1 MTDVERL
8 ALASKLDK
16 ELDEFINGLEKR
28 QYTEGWPEDR
38 WEAEMEKHP
47 FFMKKTPEPGDELH
61 PLLEGIQQLKYD
73 PAENTAEELA
83 TSYKEDGNFNFKHKK
98 YRLAILSYT
107 EGIKQK
113 HDNTELKATLHNNR
127 AAAHYFIKNYRS
139 CLRDCERAMQYK
151 PDYDKAIT
159 RAAHCCYEIAQYER
173 CMELCDMLLHRCS
186 ERQDMLALRQQANNA
201 QKARA
206 RDARKRNR
214 DAVMRARD
222 EMTLVSV
229 MKERGIQLETD
240 ELKHLEPHFP
250 ELAGSQVHL
259 DNGQLVWP
267 VVMLYPE
274 YKTMDFVQQFHESMT
289 VREQLMEIF
298 AERPSWDTENKYHSD
313 TVHVYYE
320 HGDKCRVQRVDVNS
334 TLAEILV
341 QPGCVVRAGTPSLL
355 VFAPHSTAEQHF
367 LSQYKR

>member
-73 PAENTAEELA
+73 PAENTAEGKKSLMIADRRTGYIMMLCISELA

-127 AAAHYFIKNYRS
+127 AAAHYFIKNYR
-139 CLRDCERAMQYK
+139 C
-151 PDYDKAIT
+151 
-159 RAAHCCYEIAQYER
+159 
-173 CMELCDMLLHRCS
+173 
-186 ERQDMLALRQQANNA
+186 
-201 QKARA
+201 
-206 RDARKRNR
+206 
-214 DAVMRARD
+214 
-222 EMTLVSV
+222 
-229 MKERGIQLETD
+229 
-240 ELKHLEPHFP
+240 
-250 ELAGSQVHL
+250 
-259 DNGQLVWP
+259 
-267 VVMLYPE
+267 
-274 YKTMDFVQQFHESMT
+274 
-289 VREQLMEIF
+289 VR
-298 AERPSWDTENKYHSD
+298 
-313 TVHVYYE
+313 
-320 HGDKCRVQRVDVNS
+320 
-334 TLAEILV
+334 
-341 QPGCVVRAGTPSLL
+341 
-355 VFAPHSTAEQHF
+355 
-367 LSQYKR
+367 